1 MLVDKK
7 VVSPELA
14 DEFYG
19 SRLQKLVNNPYAVN
33 MVNGSP
39 AAWRNFIILWKT
51 LEKFWE
57 EDNN

>member
-1 MLVDKK
+1 

-14 DEFYG
+14 EERYG
-19 SRLQKLVNNPYAVN
+19 PRLQKLVDNPYAVN
-33 MVNGSP
+33 MVNGSLP
-39 AAWRNFIILWKT
+39 AWRNFIILWKT